1 MRLLVK
7 WLINAISLWI
17 VVKLNI
23 GVSVPNFR
31 YALIAA
37 LVIGLVNAT
46 LGIFLKIIT
55 FPLTI
60 LTFGIFLIIINA
72 AMLKLAAWI
81 LYPEFRV
88 RDWTAAIFGA
98 ILLSI
103 VSSLLHWLIDDKRRR
118 RAY

>member
-1 MRLLVK
+1 MKLLIR
-7 WLINAISLWI
+7 WLINAVSLWI
-17 VVKLNI
+17 VTQLNI
-23 GVSVPNFR
+23 GVTVPNFR

-46 LGIFLKIIT
+46 LGLFLKIIT

-81 LYPEFRV
+81 LHPEFRV
-88 RDWTAAIFGA
+88 RDWTAAIIGA
-98 ILLSI
+98 LLLTI
-103 VSSLLHWLIDDKRRR
+103 VTTVLHWLVGDKRRR
-118 RAY
+118 RD

>member
-1 MRLLVK
+1 MKLLIR

-17 VVKLNI
+17 VTNLNI

-72 AMLKLAAWI
+72 AMLKLAAAL

-88 RDWTAAIFGA
+88 RDWMAAIIGA
-98 ILLSI
+98 VLLSI
-103 VSSLLHWLIDDKRRR
+103 VSSLLHWLVGDKRRHR
-118 RAY
+118 EY